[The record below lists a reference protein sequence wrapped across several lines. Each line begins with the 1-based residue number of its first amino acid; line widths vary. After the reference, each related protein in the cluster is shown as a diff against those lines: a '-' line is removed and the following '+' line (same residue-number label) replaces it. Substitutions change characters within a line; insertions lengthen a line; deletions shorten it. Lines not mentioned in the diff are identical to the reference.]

1 MIIVYI
7 WSLYSPLFRLYHCYY
22 RTSCLFCLPNGTNRP
37 TIDLRQRTT
46 CMHRMHFHAC
56 CGRLMYLKICTSR
69 FNEIPQYLK
78 YLAVRYNKHC
88 RRHPA
93 GWTVHHVQDPGL
105 LHGRLVQYTIGLSG
119 FYHCV
124 IIWTYSTVITL
135 PMTPNCDHHAVITLP
150 TTPHLTPVLLW
161 PCANSAGPWGVMLSG
176 HSVGWQWTL

>member
-1 MIIVYI
+1 
-7 WSLYSPLFRLYHCYY
+7 
-22 RTSCLFCLPNGTNRP
+22 
-37 TIDLRQRTT
+37 
-46 CMHRMHFHAC
+46 MHRMHFHAC

-150 TTPHLTPVLLW
+150 MAPHLTTVLW
-161 PCANSAGPWGVMLSG
+161 SPCGYPAAHVPCG
-176 HSVGWQWTL
+176 HSRTQRAQRDATVDLQMTANVTTLNCITF